1 MVSFDFYS
9 ESESFNWIAAV
20 VGLPERTILKL
31 KQTLLL
37 LDKPTRLRDGN
48 VTAIQ

>member
-1 MVSFDFYS
+1 M
-9 ESESFNWIAAV
+9 
-20 VGLPERTILKL
+20 PERTILKL

-48 VTAIQ
+48 VTAIQQLWIQVPMEKFGLL